1 MKNFLRQTN
10 DPEVEAG
17 LEETRPFF
25 WFLIL
30 VLILLYGI
38 SINASPELREPAR
51 FIPYTTL
58 YFIHIALHWYM
69 PYLITQHK
77 RLILYFAVQ
86 IFLAF
91 SLILISQQPGVV
103 IGLYMALAGETIGIL
118 EDWRRSIVA
127 IAGYLVLMGATYG
140 LIWGWGDVPGWIGG
154 AMLMLL
160 FILIYVMLFLRQ
172 LNARKESHELLVEL
186 QVAHDQLAEY
196 SQQVETLTLETE
208 RQRMARELHDTLA
221 QGLAGLVLQL
231 EALEASLE
239 RDNTEQATQIAG
251 QAKERARTTLAD
263 ARRAI
268 DDLRATGRTT
278 PEAVAREVERFTLA
292 TGIPCELIIPTE
304 LNVSERN
311 GEHVERCV
319 SEGLA
324 NVTRHAQAS
333 QVWVTIGEE
342 NGTFDTS
349 AQLSGTELSTGRLS
363 IQIRDN
369 GKGFDTEG
377 SIPSGHYGLLGLRE
391 RARLANGELVIESE
405 VGEGTTLR
413 MWIPIDEK
421 QQSTEN
427 SERIMDNAKLIMDN
441 EGVS

>member
-10 DPEVEAG
+10 DPEVEEG

-38 SINASPELREPAR
+38 SINTSPELREPAR

-69 PYLITQHK
+69 PYLITQWK
-77 RLILYFAVQ
+77 RLMFYFVVQ
-86 IFLAF
+86 IILAF
-91 SLILISQQPGVV
+91 LLILISQQASVV

-118 EDWRRSIVA
+118 EDWRRSLIA
-127 IAGYLVLMGATYG
+127 IAGYLTLMGVTYG
-140 LIWGWGDVPGWIGG
+140 LIWGWDDVPECLGG
-154 AMLMLL
+154 AMMMML
-160 FILIYVMLFLRQ
+160 FVLIYVMLFLRQ
-172 LNARKESHELLVEL
+172 LNARKESQKLLIEL
-186 QVAHDQLAEY
+186 QEAHNQLAEY

-239 RDNTEQATQIAG
+239 RDNIAQAAQIAG

-278 PEAVAREVERFTLA
+278 SEAVVREVERFTMA
-292 TGIPCELIIPTE
+292 TGIPCELEMPPE
-304 LNVSERN
+304 LNVSERD
-311 GEHVERCV
+311 GEHVVRCV

-324 NVTRHAQAS
+324 NVARHAQS
-333 QVWVTIGEE
+333 TEVWVRIAGE
-342 NGTFDTS
+342 NGRLDTS
-349 AQLSGTELSTGRLS
+349 AQLSGTKLGASRLS
-363 IQIRDN
+363 IQIQDN
-369 GKGFDTEG
+369 GKGFDTNG
-377 SIPSGHYGLLGLRE
+377 SIPNGHYGLLGLRE
-391 RARLANGELVIESE
+391 RARLANGALTIESKP
-405 VGEGTTLR
+405 GEGTTLR
-413 MWIPIDEK
+413 MWIPTNE
-421 QQSTEN
+421 QSTDNWKLNTEN
-427 SERIMDNAKLIMDN
+427 QVAS
-441 EGVS
+441 

>member
-38 SINASPELREPAR
+38 SINASPELRQPAR

-58 YFIHIALHWYM
+58 YFIHITLHWYM
-69 PYLITQHK
+69 PYLVTQRK
-77 RLILYFAVQ
+77 RLIFYFAVQ
-86 IFLAF
+86 IILAF
-91 SLILISQQPGVV
+91 LLILISQEPGVV
-103 IGLYMALAGETIGIL
+103 IGLYMSLAGETIGIL
-118 EDWRRSIVA
+118 EDWRRSLVA

-140 LIWGWGDVPGWIGG
+140 LIWGWGDVPGWLGG
-154 AMLMLL
+154 AMMMLL

-172 LNARKESHELLVEL
+172 LNARKESHQLLVEL
-186 QVAHDQLAEY
+186 QAAHDQLAEY

-278 PEAVAREVERFTLA
+278 PEAVAREVERFTMA
-292 TGIPCELIIPTE
+292 TGIPCTLEMPPE
-304 LNVSERN
+304 LNVSERD
-311 GEHVERCV
+311 GEHVVRCV

-324 NVTRHAQAS
+324 NVTRHAQS
-333 QVWVTIGEE
+333 TEVWVTIVED
-342 NGTFDTS
+342 N
-349 AQLSGTELSTGRLS
+349 GRLS

-369 GKGFDTEG
+369 GKGFDTES

-391 RARLANGELVIESE
+391 RARLANGELTIQSE
-405 VGEGTTLR
+405 PGIGTTLT
-413 MWIPIDEK
+413 MWIPNN
-421 QQSTEN
+421 QQSTDN
-427 SERIMDNAKLIMDN
+427 NQLTSDHASRITHHEVI
-441 EGVS
+441 S

>member
-69 PYLITQHK
+69 PYLVTQPK
-77 RLILYFAVQ
+77 RLVLYFAVQ

-91 SLILISQQPGVV
+91 LLILISQVPGVV

-118 EDWRRSIVA
+118 ENWRRSLVA
-127 IAGYLVLMGATYG
+127 IAGYLVLLGATYG
-140 LIWGWGDVPGWIGG
+140 FIWGWGNVPEWIGG

-160 FILIYVMLFLRQ
+160 FVLIYVMLFLRQ

-186 QVAHDQLAEY
+186 QEAHDQLAEY
-196 SQQVETLTLETE
+196 SQQVETLTLEAE

-239 RDNTEQATQIAG
+239 RDNTDQATQIAG

-278 PEAVAREVERFTLA
+278 PEAVSREVERFTLA
-292 TGIPCELIIPTE
+292 TGIPCELEMPSA
-304 LNVSERN
+304 LNVSERD
-311 GEHVERCV
+311 GEHVVRCV

-324 NVTRHAQAS
+324 NVTRHAQS
-333 QVWVTIGEE
+333 TEVWVTILEE
-342 NGTFDTS
+342 N
-349 AQLSGTELSTGRLS
+349 GRLS
-363 IQIRDN
+363 IEIRDN

-391 RARLANGELVIESE
+391 RARLANGELAIESKL
-405 VGEGTTLR
+405 GEGTTLS
-413 MWIPIDEK
+413 MWLPISE
-421 QQSTEN
+421 QLTEN
-427 SERIMDNAKLIMDN
+427 SERITDN
-441 EGVS
+441 EVVA